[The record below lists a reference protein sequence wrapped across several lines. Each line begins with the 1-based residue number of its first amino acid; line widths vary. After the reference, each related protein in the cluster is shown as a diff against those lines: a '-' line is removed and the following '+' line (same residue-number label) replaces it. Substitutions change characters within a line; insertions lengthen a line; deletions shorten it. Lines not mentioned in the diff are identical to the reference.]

1 MDTLQLLTE
10 TTAEMRRGFQWY
22 FIWSIDFSELI
33 PQSYCMGIPG
43 KHEKMYINLAGLL
56 SEVYLSSPNL
66 IINIL
71 LIWWTDSP
79 RTLNTGKDFPFAHV
93 WK

>member
-1 MDTLQLLTE
+1 M
-10 TTAEMRRGFQWY
+10 
-22 FIWSIDFSELI
+22 
-33 PQSYCMGIPG
+33 CIPG

-66 IINIL
+66 IMNIL

-79 RTLNTGKDFPFAHV
+79 RTLNGGEDFPFAHV
-93 WK
+93 